1 VHGIL
6 ILYAGEFVYSPFAF
20 YLFSLP
26 SCPPSANIENS
37 FKINYTMKILIC
49 DDHKIVRDG
58 LRQILR
64 QLHGVSLISEAAT
77 GNEVLQLL
85 RVDDFDILLLD
96 ISLPDR
102 NGLEVL
108 QTVKTKWPLTNVLM
122 LSMHPQE
129 QYAKRALTHGASGY
143 LTKDTASEELLLAVK
158 RVSEGGKYISQEL
171 AENLARH
178 LDNNKVQQK
187 HEILSSREFEIMIR
201 LANGKSL
208 LDIAQELFISNKT
221 VSTYR
226 TRIMEKMGFHKNT
239 ELTRYCIEN
248 NLI

>member
-1 VHGIL
+1 
-6 ILYAGEFVYSPFAF
+6 
-20 YLFSLP
+20 
-26 SCPPSANIENS
+26 
-37 FKINYTMKILIC
+37 MKILIC

-64 QLHGVSLISEAAT
+64 QLSGVSLIAEA
-77 GNEVLQLL
+77 GSGEELL
-85 RVDDFDILLLD
+85 EQFKKTDFNLVLLD

-108 QTVKTKWPLTNVLM
+108 QSIKTKWPDTNVLM

-129 QYAKRALTHGASGY
+129 QYAKRAFTFGASGY
-143 LTKDTASEELLLAVK
+143 LTKDTASEELLIAVQ
-158 RVSEGGKYISQEL
+158 RVSMGGKYISQSL
-171 AENLARH
+171 AENLVVH
-178 LDNNKVQQK
+178 LAKDDKQQE
-187 HEILSSREFEIMIR
+187 HEVLSGREFEIMIK
-201 LANGKSL
+201 LATGKSL
-208 LDIAQELFISNKT
+208 QDIANELFISNKT

-226 TRIMEKMGFHKNT
+226 SRIMDKMEFHKNT